1 MVLLKN
7 KVVMLVKGVVFMLVD
22 VVMVVDVIKDL
33 YVLEFF
39 DFKDEY
45 FEFDLE

>member
-1 MVLLKN
+1 
-7 KVVMLVKGVVFMLVD
+7 MLVKGVVLKFED
-22 VVMVVDVIKDL
+22 VVIFDDVIKDL

-45 FEFDLE
+45 LEFDFE